1 MARAVVLDGLDLQAG
16 YIRITETDAFN
27 APPKVVDVIQL
38 ARKDGAKAV
47 FEKFKDR
54 KINLTGYIQADT
66 EFTADGVLDQIKSYV
81 NRRGLEFKLGYL
93 GDYRIWSSVN
103 VENLQVAR
111 KGTDVSRMGFNLQLV
126 APNPFAQDS
135 TKTTLLD
142 ETGVT
147 SATNFSVVAG
157 GSYFAQP
164 LTVITFNSVNPDD
177 EDITISIGNAIENTY
192 LDVTNTFEAG
202 DVLTIDSFNEIIYK
216 NNEIIEADGL
226 FPIWSPT
233 GGTFEFSFDATA
245 LNVDIFSDYYR
256 RWL

>member
-16 YIRITETDAFN
+16 YLRIVETDAFN

-47 FEKFKDR
+47 FERYRDR

-66 EFTADGVLDQIKSYV
+66 EDNADGALDQLKSFV

-93 GDYRIWSSVN
+93 GDFRIWN
-103 VENLQVAR
+103 DIRVENLQTAR
-111 KGTDVSRMGFNLQLV
+111 KNTDVSRMGFNLQLV
-126 APNPFAQDS
+126 APNPFAQDA
-135 TKTTLLD
+135 TKTTLVD

-147 SATNFSVVAG
+147 TASNFSIVAG

-202 DVLTIDSFNEIIYK
+202 DTLTIDSFNEIIYK

-233 GGTFEFSFDATA
+233 GGTFEFSFDAIS

>member
-16 YIRITETDAFN
+16 YLRIVETDAFN

-66 EFTADGVLDQIKSYV
+66 EFNADGALDQLKSYV

-93 GDYRIWSSVN
+93 GDYRIWNGVR
-103 VENLQVAR
+103 VENLQIAR

-126 APNPFAQDS
+126 APNPFAQDA
-135 TKTTLLD
+135 TKTTLVD
-142 ETGVT
+142 ETGIT
-147 SATNFSVVAG
+147 TATNIPVVGG

-164 LTVITFNSVNPDD
+164 LTVITINSINPDD
-177 EDITISIGNAIENTY
+177 DFATLSIGNAIENTY
-192 LDVTNTFEAG
+192 MDVTGIFEAG
-202 DVLTIDSFNEIIYK
+202 DVVTIDSFNEIIYK
-216 NNEIIEADGL
+216 NNEIIEGDGT

-233 GGTFEFSFDATA
+233 GGTFEFSFDATSI
-245 LNVDIFSDYYR
+245 NVDIFSDYYR